1 MTGNAITHV
10 GMNLHAAMAGR
21 CGRGGAFMPAAI
33 RTEIV
38 GPLQAQDIVQ
48 ALGGEGDVHGCADA
62 VLAVLATARHLPA
75 RTVVSMGQG
84 QPALLEFYVDA
95 DVPTCCELDAALQ
108 RAIASHYT
116 SVLPPG
122 LAASVRPLAA
132 YAAYAACAAYAQE
145 TVSCG
150 EPYAAERFRACAQQ
164 LLRLGGEMNQ
174 RLSSVCAYLSAL
186 YDALETAERLGYLD
200 QSLLR
205 PGQESLS
212 WRLRRHRSVEG
223 RALAQAL
230 EGLSRGADDALHGF
244 GTRYSLERA
253 SYQFEQM
260 QCFHDQIER
269 LRGDSRPGPVGS
281 AAGPR
286 AAR

>member
-1 MTGNAITHV
+1 
-10 GMNLHAAMAGR
+10 
-21 CGRGGAFMPAAI
+21 MPAAI

-38 GPLQAQDIVQ
+38 GPLQAEDIVQ
-48 ALGGEGDVHGCADA
+48 ALCGEGDAHAHGCADA
-62 VLAVLATARHLPA
+62 ALAVLATARRLPA
-75 RTVVSMGQG
+75 RTVVSKGQG

-95 DVPTCCELDAALQ
+95 DVPTCCELDGALQ
-108 RAIASHYT
+108 RAIASHYS

-132 YAAYAACAAYAQE
+132 YAASAQE
-145 TVSCG
+145 TVSGG
-150 EPYAAERFRACAQQ
+150 EPYAAEHFRACAQQ

-174 RLSSVCAYLSAL
+174 RLSAVCAYLSAL
-186 YDALETAERLGYLD
+186 HDALETAERLGYLD
-200 QSLLR
+200 QSLLG

-230 EGLSRGADDALHGF
+230 EALSRGADDALHGF
-244 GTRYSLERA
+244 GTRYSFERA

-260 QCFHDQIER
+260 QRFHDQVAR

>member
-10 GMNLHAAMAGR
+10 DIKLQAAMAGAG
-21 CGRGGAFMPAAI
+21 GRRTASIPEAV

-48 ALGGEGDVHGCADA
+48 ALGGEGDARHCIEAALD
-62 VLAVLATARHLPA
+62 VLATAGCLPA

-84 QPALLEFYVDA
+84 RQASLDFYVDA
-95 DVPTCCELDAALQ
+95 DLSTCCELDGALQ

-132 YAAYAACAAYAQE
+132 CAQE
-145 TVSCG
+145 AVSGG
-150 EPYAAERFRACAQQ
+150 EPYAAERFRTCARE
-164 LLRLGGEMNQ
+164 LLFRGGEMNQ
-174 RLSSVCAYLSAL
+174 RLSTVCAYLSAL
-186 YDALETAERLGYLD
+186 YDAQETAERLGYLD
-200 QSLLR
+200 QSLLG
-205 PGQESLS
+205 PGQEALS

-230 EGLSRGADDALHGF
+230 EGLSRAADGALYEFDM
-244 GTRYSLERA
+244 RYSFERA

-260 QCFHDQIER
+260 QRFHEQIER
-269 LRGDSRPGPVGS
+269 FRCNCPPCEACWSES
-281 AAGPR
+281 ASR
-286 AAR
+286 AARSHLAR

>member
-1 MTGNAITHV
+1 MTGNAITDV

-21 CGRGGAFMPAAI
+21 CGCGGAFMPAAI

-38 GPLQAQDIVQ
+38 GPLQAQDIVR
-48 ALGGEGDVHGCADA
+48 ALGGEGDAHGCADA
-62 VLAVLATARHLPA
+62 ALAVLATARRLPA

-95 DVPTCCELDAALQ
+95 DVPTCCELDGALQ

-132 YAAYAACAAYAQE
+132 YAADAAYAQE
-145 TVSCG
+145 TVSGG

-174 RLSSVCAYLSAL
+174 RLSSVCAYLSAM
-186 YDALETAERLGYLD
+186 YDALEAAERLGCLD

-212 WRLRRHRSVEG
+212 WRLRRHRSLEG

-230 EGLSRGADDALHGF
+230 EGLSRGADEALHGF
-244 GTRYSLERA
+244 GTRYSFERA

-260 QCFHDQIER
+260 QRFHDQIER